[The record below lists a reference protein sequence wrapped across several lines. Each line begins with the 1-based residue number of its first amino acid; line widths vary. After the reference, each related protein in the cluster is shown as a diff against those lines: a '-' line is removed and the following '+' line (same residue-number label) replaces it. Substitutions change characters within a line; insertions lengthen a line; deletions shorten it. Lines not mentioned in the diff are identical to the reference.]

1 MLVGNGM
8 GLTMKAMEGVNRTPN
23 KIGVSM
29 AARMW
34 SFDLCWCNVLCYV
47 GVVQDNTL
55 NAALNKDIRLF
66 FFNFM
71 KYAINYCSGKK
82 DTKYLVRER
91 LVFFQI

>member
-1 MLVGNGM
+1 M
-8 GLTMKAMEGVNRTPN
+8 T
-23 KIGVSM
+23 
-29 AARMW
+29 ARMW

-47 GVVQDNTL
+47 GVVQNNTP
-55 NAALNKDIRLF
+55 NKDIRLF